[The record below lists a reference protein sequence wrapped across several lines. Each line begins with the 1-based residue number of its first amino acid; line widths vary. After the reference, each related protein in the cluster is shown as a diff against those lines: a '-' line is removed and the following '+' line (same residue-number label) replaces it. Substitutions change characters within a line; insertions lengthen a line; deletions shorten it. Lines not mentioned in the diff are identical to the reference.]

1 MAGAKPGERRG
12 GRKKGTPNKKTADL
26 LDKIIGSG
34 MTPLEFL
41 VKVMREEM
49 EFYEIDEFGERKPA
63 PITPAMMIDA
73 AKAAA
78 PYVHAKR
85 TQIEGTGEGG
95 AIKVVISGVD
105 AKL

>member
-1 MAGAKPGERRG
+1 MPSGPQKGERRG
-12 GRKKGTPNKKTADL
+12 GRQKGTPNKKTAKL
-26 LDKIIGSG
+26 LEGVAAGG

-41 VKVMREEM
+41 LAVMR
-49 EFYEIDEFGERKPA
+49 GTLPERKEDDTA
-63 PITPAMMIDA
+63 TLESERFGLRFEA

-95 AIKVVISGVD
+95 AVVVQLKGDD
-105 AKL
+105 ANL